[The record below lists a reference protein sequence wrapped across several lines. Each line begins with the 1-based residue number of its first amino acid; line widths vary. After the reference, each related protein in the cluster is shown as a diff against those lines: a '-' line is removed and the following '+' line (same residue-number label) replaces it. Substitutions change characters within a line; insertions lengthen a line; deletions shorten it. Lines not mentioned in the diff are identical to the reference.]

1 LPAKPRARKPRAG
14 KERDFMGKGFMGKG
28 YFGLVRAT
36 LELVWVLTELVTVP
50 RFLCAMAGVAKA
62 KAKRRII
69 HFI

>member
-1 LPAKPRARKPRAG
+1 MPAKPRARKPRAG
-14 KERDFMGKGFMGKG
+14 KERDFMGKG

>member
-1 LPAKPRARKPRAG
+1 
-14 KERDFMGKGFMGKG
+14 MGKGFMGKG